1 MAEERSKENSEF
13 IKMKKEL
20 LSVNNLL
27 ESEKKRCKEFE
38 ELAMKKDSEN
48 KSLMSQLDIL
58 RETQNSEL
66 NRI

>member
-13 IKMKKEL
+13 LKMKKEL

-27 ESEKKRCKEFE
+27 ETEKKRCKEFE

-48 KSLMSQLDIL
+48 KSLV
-58 RETQNSEL
+58 T
-66 NRI
+66 